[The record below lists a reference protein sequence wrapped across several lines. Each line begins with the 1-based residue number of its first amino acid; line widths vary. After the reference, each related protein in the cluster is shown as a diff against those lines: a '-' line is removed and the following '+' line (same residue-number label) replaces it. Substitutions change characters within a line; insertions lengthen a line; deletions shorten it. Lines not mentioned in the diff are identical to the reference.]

1 MGSDPSTQKEVTV
14 MSSVRPAYRL
24 LSVFAALLLLLTS
37 LTACSGGIT
46 REEAKTAM
54 DALLTALDNENYAEA
69 AALYHPDAAMS
80 EELLA
85 AFAEQVK
92 TKVGIDLT
100 EGAVV
105 EKITGMSSS
114 YYDSNVDGSRY
125 ALTARIQAG
134 DKTAS
139 LTVEVIRNDR
149 GYGIFT
155 VECNP

>member
-1 MGSDPSTQKEVTV
+1 MNRTKTAT
-14 MSSVRPAYRL
+14 RI
-24 LSVFAALLLLLTS
+24 LSILAALCLLLAS

-54 DALLTALDNENYAEA
+54 DSLLSALDNESYADA
-69 AALYHPDAAMS
+69 AALYHPDAAMT

-125 ALTARIQAG
+125 ALTAKIKAG

-149 GYGIFT
+149 GYGIFK

>member
-1 MGSDPSTQKEVTV
+1 
-14 MSSVRPAYRL
+14 MSSVRSAYRL
-24 LSVFAALLLLLTS
+24 LSVLTALCLLLVS
-37 LTACSGGIT
+37 LTACSGGIP
-46 REEAKTAM
+46 RVDAKTAM
-54 DALLTALDNENYAEA
+54 DSRLSALDNENYAEA
-69 AALYHPDAAMS
+69 AALYHPDAAMT

-105 EKITGMSSS
+105 EKITGMSAS
-114 YYDSNVDGSRY
+114 YYDSTVDGSRY
-125 ALTARIQAG
+125 ALTAKIKAG
-134 DKTAS
+134 DKTAD

-149 GYGIFT
+149 GYGIFR

>member
-1 MGSDPSTQKEVTV
+1 MNRTKTATRV
-14 MSSVRPAYRL
+14 
-24 LSVFAALLLLLTS
+24 LSVLAALCLLLTS
-37 LTACSGGIT
+37 LTACSGGVT
-46 REEAKTAM
+46 REEAETAM
-54 DALLTALDNENYAEA
+54 DSLLSALDNENYAEA

-80 EELLA
+80 EDLLA

-105 EKITGMSSS
+105 EKITGISSS
-114 YYDSNVDGSRY
+114 YYDSTVGGSRY
-125 ALTARIQAG
+125 ELTAKIQAG

-139 LTVEVIRNDR
+139 LTVEVVRNDK
-149 GYGIFT
+149 GCGIFK